1 MSLAERDANRVT
13 TLLGVDSLDEVTPR
27 KLMVDESTGR
37 LLVTATI
44 SGGGAGGTS
53 STDDSAFTVGSGSG
67 TPAMGLVTSDSV
79 DSGDVGVLG
88 MLANRQLKVTLFDS
102 GGSELSVGGGTQY
115 TEDAAA
121 AANPVGNALN
131 LVRDD
136 ARGGSLTTTDGD
148 NVAARGTN
156 AGELYVKHVDS
167 IPATQSG
174 TWNITNVSGT
184 VSLPTGAATAAK
196 QPALG
201 TAGTASADVIT
212 VQGIASMTALKTDG
226 SAVTQPVSA
235 SSLPLPTGAATA
247 ANQQTDALTDTQLRA
262 SAVPVSLASVPSH
275 AVTNAG
281 TFAVQE
287 SGSALTALQLIDDP
301 VFADDAAYTLSTS
314 KGQVI
319 EGVAVETDGTDPTTV
334 SAEGDAAALRTDRQR
349 VLLVNPTPPRNWS
362 VSADY
367 GSAQT
372 NTSVKAAPGSGLK
385 LYITDISISNGATAG
400 NITLLDGSGGTV
412 LYEIYPAVNGG
423 AVDNRRS
430 PIVLTANTALC
441 ITSTT
446 VTTHSINVSG
456 YIAP

>member
-1 MSLAERDANRVT
+1 MARAPIDSNHHKGLIVRDEIGGPELDITGASLTNANAMHVAI
-13 TLLGVDSLDEVTPR
+13 VDGSGNQIT
-27 KLMVDESTGR
+27 SFGG
-37 LLVTATI
+37 
-44 SGGGAGGTS
+44 SGGTAA
-53 STDDSAFTVGSGSG
+53 TDDSAFTAASGSG
-67 TPAMGLVTSDSV
+67 TPIMGFVTSDSV

-121 AANPVGNALN
+121 AANPIGNALN

-167 IPATQSG
+167 VPVTDNGGSLTVDAPVGTPAFVRLS
-174 TWNITNVSGT
+174 
-184 VSLPTGAATAAK
+184 
-196 QPALG
+196 
-201 TAGTASADVIT
+201 
-212 VQGIASMTALKTDG
+212 DG
-226 SAVTQPVSA
+226 SSA
-235 SSLPLPTGAATA
+235 ISIL
-247 ANQQTDALTDTQLRA
+247 
-262 SAVPVSLASVPSH
+262 PVSLASVPSH

-281 TFAVQE
+281 TFATQVD
-287 SGSALTALQLIDDP
+287 GAALTALQLIDDP
-301 VFADDAAYTLSTS
+301 VFADDAAYTLGTS
-314 KGQVI
+314 KGNVV

-349 VLLVNPTPPRNWS
+349 LLLVNQTHPRHWS

-423 AVDNRRS
+423 AVDNRRT
-430 PIVLTANTALC
+430 PIVLTADTALC

-446 VTTHSINVSG
+446 VTTHSINISG